1 MTGVMIAT
9 IFSDPG
15 WRWSTGFPNRVYGNG
30 EIGAVVVV
38 QGKPGA
44 DFALSVAALDY
55 VLAAEAEG
63 RIAEG
68 YVVFATRNGSG
79 NPEFFAAERVKTV
92 AERLEGVDPRSGE
105 WGDYHWLG
113 GNFAPAAKSRAEM
126 PF

>member
-79 NPEFFAAERVKTV
+79 NPEFFAAERSQDSRRTTGRSRS
-92 AERLEGVDPRSGE
+92 AFWGMGRLSLARRQLRSGGE
-105 WGDYHWLG
+105 
-113 GNFAPAAKSRAEM
+113 E
-126 PF
+126 